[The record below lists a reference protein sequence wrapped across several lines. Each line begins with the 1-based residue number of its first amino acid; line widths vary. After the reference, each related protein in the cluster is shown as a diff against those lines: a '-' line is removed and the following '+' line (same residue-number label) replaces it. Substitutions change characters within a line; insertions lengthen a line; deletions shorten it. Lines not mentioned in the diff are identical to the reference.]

1 MIKKNTDS
9 NNPNPPKNP
18 KKNFYGKKYSVPF
31 FWILM
36 LLLLVWFLI
45 LQSGGGKSINIPY
58 SAFKKEVKHDHI
70 QNITI
75 KGQEIS
81 GTFSVPYIKIKNEG
95 KDTLRYNQFT
105 TIKPPIE
112 DAELMS
118 LLKQHEVEVNAEKQ
132 GGAWFKTV
140 LIFLLPWILIIGYF
154 VYMSRKMKGSNKGM
168 MGQGLFNVGKSR
180 ARRYKNANIDVT
192 FKDVA
197 GLKNAKK
204 DLSEIIDY
212 LKDPEKFKI
221 LGADIPKGV
230 LLMGAPGTGKT
241 LLARATAG
249 EADVSFFSISG
260 SEFIEMFVGVGAS
273 RVRDMFNNAKK
284 AAPSIIFI
292 DEIDSIGRS
301 RGTGLGGGHDERE
314 QTLNQILSE
323 MDGFAP
329 NQSVVV
335 IGATNRPDVLDPAL
349 TRPGRF
355 DRRITLELPA
365 KDARKEILKIHTQLV
380 PLSDDV
386 HLNNIAARTV
396 GFSGA
401 DLKNLVNEAALLAG
415 RQNKEKVEPDD
426 FDMAR
431 DKILLGAE
439 REEKI
444 EENEKKLIS
453 YHEAGHALLAAKL
466 PNADPLQK
474 VTIIPRGRSLGVTEQ
489 IPESDRHNFSKSY
502 LLDRVTV
509 ALGGRTAEKL
519 MFKEMTNG
527 AANDLKNVTK
537 IVRRMVTQ
545 WGMSER
551 LGPRTFRQDEDHP
564 FLGRELASTR
574 DFSDE
579 TARVIDEEIKRILK
593 DMQSRAEDILK
604 KNQKQLEA
612 LSNAL
617 LEKETLES
625 DEIESI
631 LKNNKPKK
639 KKKRNKQNKTSKK
652 SEKSNKQK
660 KKKTDKE

>member
-1 MIKKNTDS
+1 MIKKNTNL
-9 NNPNPPKNP
+9 NNHKPPKNP
-18 KKNFYGKKYSVPF
+18 KKNFSGKKYSVPF

-36 LLLLVWFLI
+36 LLLLVWFLV
-45 LQSGGGKSINIPY
+45 LQSDGKKSIDIPY
-58 SAFKKEVKHDHI
+58 SVFKKEVKLDHI
-70 QNITI
+70 QTITV
-75 KGQEIS
+75 KGQKIS
-81 GTFSVPYIKIKNEG
+81 GEFSEPYIKTEDKG
-95 KDTLRYNQFT
+95 QDTLSYTHFT
-105 TIKPPIE
+105 TIKPPFE

-118 LLKQHEVEVNAEKQ
+118 LLKEQEVEVNAKKQ
-132 GGAWFKTV
+132 DGSWFRTL

-154 VYMSRKMKGSNKGM
+154 VYMSRKMRGGKKGM
-168 MGQGLFNVGKSR
+168 MGQGLFDVGKSK
-180 ARRYKNANIDVT
+180 ARRYKNATSDVT
-192 FKDVA
+192 FEDVA
-197 GLKNAKK
+197 GLKNAKQ

-212 LKDPEKFKI
+212 LKDPIKFKT

-230 LLMGAPGTGKT
+230 LLMGPPGTGKT
-241 LLARATAG
+241 LLGRATAG

-273 RVRDMFNNAKK
+273 RVRDMFNRAKK
-284 AAPSIIFI
+284 EAPSIIFI
-292 DEIDSIGRS
+292 DEIDSVGRS

-355 DRRITLELPA
+355 DRQITLELPV
-365 KDARKEILKIHTQLV
+365 KEARKEILTIHTKSV
-380 PLSDDV
+380 PLAKDTD
-386 HLNNIAARTV
+386 LNNIAARTV

-415 RQNKEKVEPDD
+415 REGKKKVEPED
-426 FDMAR
+426 FDKAR

-444 EENEKKLIS
+444 EENEKELIS
-453 YHEAGHALLAAKL
+453 YHEAGHALLATKL
-466 PNADPLQK
+466 PHADPLQK

-502 LLDRVTV
+502 LFDRITV
-509 ALGGRTAEKL
+509 ALGGRAAEKL

-593 DMQSRAEDILK
+593 DMESRAEDILK
-604 KNQKQLEA
+604 QNRKQLKA
-612 LSNAL
+612 LSKAL

-631 LKNNKPKK
+631 L
-639 KKKRNKQNKTSKK
+639 QNSK
-652 SEKSNKQK
+652 
-660 KKKTDKE
+660 